1 MINPTSHLMSSVSS
15 IEVEAVEFTTEL
27 PINKQIALDK
37 CVMRDA

>member
-1 MINPTSHLMSSVSS
+1 MSSVAFV
-15 IEVEAVEFTTEL
+15 EVEAVEFTTEL